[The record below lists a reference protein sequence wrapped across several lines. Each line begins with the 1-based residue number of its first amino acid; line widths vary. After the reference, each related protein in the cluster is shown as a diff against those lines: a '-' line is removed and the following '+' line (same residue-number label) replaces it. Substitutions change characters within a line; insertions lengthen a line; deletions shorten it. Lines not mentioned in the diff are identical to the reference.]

1 MRTFAEWVLPGHPDK
16 ISDRIADRLVEEA
29 LARDRDALVGIEVA
43 VHRDHVFVDGRI
55 ACPTAEEIPVDRIV
69 RDVFRE
75 SGYGDRFTPHPDRI
89 MVLTDLCLGDF
100 RPDEREIRRISDDQN
115 IVTGYAEW
123 GPATNH
129 LPVAMFVARTFAQ
142 CLDEARRSTT
152 TGFGPDGKILAVV
165 RSDRSGNAISHVV
178 EACSCSVHHDP
189 AIGTV
194 EIIALAK
201 AAFAQAQER
210 LRQVFEEH
218 GDGSTVTFADHALT
232 VNGAGD
238 FAVGG
243 PEGDNGLAGKK
254 LVVDAFG
261 PHVPIGGGA
270 LSGKD
275 PHKID
280 RAMALRARQ
289 IAKHLVIAGVAERAL
304 VHLAFAPGDEQ
315 PRWVEVQFGRA
326 DPETNALTWTP
337 VDRSFQQRWLSGYDL
352 TLEGTFR
359 DLDLA
364 RIRWGELTAWGH
376 FWDPQLPW
384 EQWQPG
390 SSVRKMQ

>member
-16 ISDRIADRLVEEA
+16 ISDRIADRLVEDA
-29 LARDRDALVGIEVA
+29 LARDADALVGIEVA
-43 VHRDHVFVDGRI
+43 IHRDHVFVDGRI

-75 SGYGDRFTPHPDRI
+75 SGYGERFAPHPDRLT
-89 MVLTDLCLGDF
+89 VLTDLCLGDF
-100 RPDEREIRRISDDQN
+100 RPEEREIRKISDDQN

-123 GPATNH
+123 NPATNH
-129 LPVAMFVARTFAQ
+129 LPIAAYVARTFAE
-142 CLDEARRSTT
+142 CLDEARREKVDA
-152 TGFGPDGKILAVV
+152 FGPDGKTLAVV
-165 RSDRSGNAISHVV
+165 RSGTANGAARHVV
-178 EACSCSVHHDP
+178 EACSCSIHHDP

-201 AAFAQAQER
+201 AAFAEAQER
-210 LRQVFEEH
+210 LRRAFVERGE
-218 GDGSTVTFADHALT
+218 GSTIASADHALT

-254 LVVDAFG
+254 LVVDAYG

-280 RAMALRARQ
+280 RAIALRARQ
-289 IAKHLVIAGVAERAL
+289 IAKHLVIAGVTERAL
-304 VHLAFAPGDEQ
+304 VHLAFAPGDEL
-315 PRWVEVQFGRA
+315 PRWADVQFGHVS
-326 DPETNALTWTP
+326 PETGTLTWTP
-337 VDRSFQQRWLSGYDL
+337 ADRALQDRWLAGYDCSIA
-352 TLEGTFR
+352 GTFR
-359 DLDLA
+359 DFGLA
-364 RIRWGELTAWGH
+364 RIPWSQLAAWGH
-376 FWDPQLPW
+376 FWDPKLPW
-384 EQWQPG
+384 ERWSPG
-390 SSVRKMQ
+390 GSP